1 MSEEPSNLQQA
12 YYNDVSNIGYVG
24 SMQLELPPP
33 PKWEASFLERTWVFS
48 TAKNPS
54 WWFRFWT
61 KVFFNARWKRL

>member
-1 MSEEPSNLQQA
+1 MPETDATVTA
-12 YYNDVSNIGYVG
+12 YSNINETISYVG

-33 PKWEASFLERTWVFS
+33 PKWEASFLERTWVFV

-61 KVFFNARWKRL
+61 KVFFGAKWTRL